1 MTLLRVRDLS
11 FSYHHKSGARP
22 TLQQVSF
29 ELQPGS
35 LVGVVGPNGC
45 GKSTLLK
52 LLAAQHK
59 AQAGEIL
66 LGGQQLNSLSARSL
80 AQQLAYLPQRPVVPS
95 GITVEQLVQYG
106 RHPHQ
111 GWLRQWSDEDR
122 RLVNE
127 AIATLQLQKLRHRS
141 VDDLSGGQVQRVWL
155 AMIMAQN
162 TEMVLL
168 DEPTS
173 ALDIGHQTEVMEAIH
188 SMAASGR
195 TVLIVMH
202 DLACAARY
210 CDQLIAMADGQ
221 VQAFGC
227 AREVIS
233 KQLIDRLYNT
243 QVDILAAPGDGAPV
257 IVPRRLDAAA
267 SEPSHS
273 KELFH
278 V

>member
-11 FSYHHKSGARP
+11 FSYRHKSGARP
-22 TLQQVSF
+22 TLQDVSF

-52 LLAAQHK
+52 LLAAQQK

-66 LGGQQLNSLSARSL
+66 LGGQALGSLPTRALAR
-80 AQQLAYLPQRPVVPS
+80 QLAYLPQRPVVPS

-111 GWLRQWSDEDR
+111 GWLRQWTDEDR
-122 RLVNE
+122 RLVDE
-127 AIATLQLQKLRHRS
+127 SIATLQLQALRQRS
-141 VDDLSGGQVQRVWL
+141 VDDLSGGQGQRVWL

-188 SMAASGR
+188 SMATNGR

-210 CDQLIAMADGQ
+210 CDQLIAMAEGQ
-221 VQAFGC
+221 VQAFGS

-257 IVPRRLDAAA
+257 IVPRRLAAAA
-267 SEPSHS
+267 SPTHP
-273 KELFH
+273 KELPH

>member
-1 MTLLRVRDLS
+1 MSLLQVQDLT
-11 FSYHHKSGARP
+11 FSYRP
-22 TLQQVSF
+22 KAQHAPTVQDVSF
-29 ELQPGS
+29 ALQPGS

-52 LLAAQHK
+52 LLAGQHT
-59 AQAGEIL
+59 AASGEIVL
-66 LGGQQLNSLSARSL
+66 AGQPLASFSTRELAR
-80 AQQLAYLPQRPVVPS
+80 QLAYLPQRPLVPA
-95 GITVEQLVQYG
+95 GISVEQLVQYG

-111 GWLRQWSDEDR
+111 GWLRQWSIEDR
-122 RLVNE
+122 RLVEE
-127 AIATLQLQKLRHRS
+127 AIATLQLQELRQRS
-141 VDDLSGGQVQRVWL
+141 VSDLSGGQVQRVWL

-162 TEMVLL
+162 TGMVLL

-188 SMAASGR
+188 AMSANGR

-210 CDQLIAMADGQ
+210 CDQLIAMAEGR
-221 VQAFGC
+221 VQAFGE

-233 KQLIDRLYNT
+233 KELIERLYNT
-243 QVDILAAPGDGAPV
+243 PVDILAAPGDGAPV
-257 IVPRRLDAAA
+257 IVPRRLTTA
-267 SEPSHS
+267 SAPFIHP
-273 KELFH
+273 KELPH